1 MSSPKTHGEN
11 RPKLDTTTPPS
22 TPQGPQ
28 SNDQLVAPEYRDGPY
43 PGDRDDLPNG
53 EGSTVATHAT
63 GITPEGREAT
73 RESSHDTDGSPV
85 LNKHGRDPLKKEG
98 REKNEP

>member
-1 MSSPKTHGEN
+1 MTDHKNQGEK
-11 RPKLDTTTPPS
+11 REKLTTTTPPS

-43 PGDRDDLPNG
+43 AGDLPAMPNG
-53 EGSTVATHAT
+53 EGSPVATHAT
-63 GITPEGREAT
+63 GIPLEGKVAT
-73 RESSHDTDGSPV
+73 KEGVEEGNGPV
-85 LNKHGRDPLKKEG
+85 LDKDGRDPLKKEG